1 MPQCCSSGSFGCRG
15 LCTVGG
21 SNLPRPNTAGAM
33 AGDLQC
39 FCERQCGPHAFC
51 HPEIIWDSLRFNMN
65 QPHQQ
70 IGPCECN
77 DLHFIGYFPRLSF
90 IKNHQK
96 KNKLWIVPRFVQAQD
111 PASIQAEIT
120 ALFPQLKLPIFSRHG
135 RLWAKQSPNEHHTC
149 PMWLLC
155 SHVRTTE
162 LHLLSTTLCACV
174 KCRGTTLLYIYI
186 LMMHPMFGRCRVE
199 LIFWTPLHFSK
210 NCQDKI
216 GKYW

>member
-21 SNLPRPNTAGAM
+21 SNLPRPNTVGAM

-77 DLHFIGYFPRLSF
+77 DLHFIGYFPNLSF

-96 KNKLWIVPRFVQAQD
+96 KSKLWMVPRFVQAQD

-135 RLWAKQSPNEHHTC
+135 WLWAKQA
-149 PMWLLC
+149 PMNIIPAPCDCYVVMSAQQNYSYYLQLC
-155 SHVRTTE
+155 VRVSNVEALHV
-162 LHLLSTTLCACV
+162 
-174 KCRGTTLLYIYI
+174 YIY
-186 LMMHPMFGRCRVE
+186 LYFDDASYVWEVSSWTYFLNTTSFFKE
-199 LIFWTPLHFSK
+199 LSR
-210 NCQDKI
+210 
-216 GKYW
+216 